1 MSRLFTGLTADA
13 AAARMSFHQLPPEL
27 LYAIFSL
34 LPAYEFKEHQ
44 SLRACALTCRAFV
57 FPAQANIFHTLSLS
71 SEAHNVLAKLE
82 STPHIRTF
90 VRRLCLL
97 EIHRPWIQCSKVLHD
112 ILGLLSP
119 SVASLDIHQRRRKPE
134 YPRYNFSSLA
144 QLKFLVEISLEEEAV
159 PALETTEY
167 GDNALPT
174 FLNHFPRLRAMTIR
188 GCRMRNETIDSI
200 SAIAAPIFRLERLD
214 VWYCRDAL
222 LLDWLMPALSSLRKL
237 HFSYLALPSISC
249 INVAQFM
256 VKTGESLQHLEVRD
270 LDDTSNAGQSFLSAY
285 GNRITNSL
293 SIRLTIANDCSA
305 NMRFQ
310 PTFARPH
317 DH

>member
-1 MSRLFTGLTADA
+1 
-13 AAARMSFHQLPPEL
+13 MSFHQLPPEL
-27 LYAIFSL
+27 LCAIFSH
-34 LPAYEFKEHQ
+34 LPADEFKEHQ

-57 FPAQANIFHTLSLS
+57 SSAQANIFHTLSLS

-119 SVASLDIHQRRRKPE
+119 SVVSLDIHQRRRKPE
-134 YPRYNFSSLA
+134 YPRFDFSSLA
-144 QLKFLVEISLEEEAV
+144 QLKFLGEISLEEEDV
-159 PALETTEY
+159 RALETTKY

-174 FLNHFPRLRAMTIR
+174 FLNHFPKLRAITIH
-188 GCRMRNETIDSI
+188 GCWVRNETTDSI
-200 SAIAAPIFRLERLD
+200 STIAAPIFRLERLD
-214 VWYCRDAL
+214 VWCCRDAL

-237 HFSYLALPSISC
+237 HFSYLAPAPSISGT
-249 INVAQFM
+249 NVAHFM

-270 LDDTSNAGQSFLSAY
+270 LDDASNAGQSFLLAY
-285 GNRITNSL
+285 GDRITNPL
-293 SIRLTIANDCSA
+293 SIRLAVANDCSA
-305 NMRFQ
+305 DMRLR
-310 PTFARPH
+310 PTLAQPH